1 MAEAKTKDLIVE
13 KFSQA
18 LDYALKA
25 YRYKVKVKGQDD
37 DALQSSIYNIL
48 VMSGVLK
55 QSGNAVPSEIADI
68 VKNNPRQ
75 VQKAL
80 AKSKQ

>member
-25 YRYKVKVKGQDD
+25 YHYKVKVKGQDD

-80 AKSKQ
+80 AKSKK